1 MRTCTNAIPSPR
13 PSAGAGTIS
22 ASSPPSNVA
31 LCSSRFPPVS
41 DPLPLLHFNPLPVPP
56 HPDRGLS
63 RERES
68 GRGSCPLWVAKRLPF
83 ERSNPLHHSSHNLL
97 CSHITLWEWEPTSAS
112 SARLAPLLS
121 LPSSLFIRV
130 SLLYFVY
137 DLPCLPL
144 SSLTSKQVNFLL

>member
-1 MRTCTNAIPSPR
+1 MINTVLMFLQTAHESECMGMRTCTNAIPSPC
-13 PSAGAGTIS
+13 PSAGAGAIS

-31 LCSSRFPPVS
+31 LCSSHFPPAS

-83 ERSNPLHHSSHNLL
+83 ERSNPLHHSSHSLL
-97 CSHITLWEWEPTSAS
+97 CSHITLWEPTPAS

-121 LPSSLFIRV
+121 LSSSLFIRV
-130 SLLYFVY
+130 SF
-137 DLPCLPL
+137 PCL
-144 SSLTSKQVNFLL
+144 

>member
-1 MRTCTNAIPSPR
+1 MRTCTNAIPSPC
-13 PSAGAGTIS
+13 PSAGACIVS
-22 ASSPPSNVA
+22 ASSPPSNFA
-31 LCSSRFPPVS
+31 LCSSHFPPVS
-41 DPLPLLHFNPLPVPP
+41 DPLALLHFNPLPVPP

-97 CSHITLWEWEPTSAS
+97 CSHITLWEPTSAS

-121 LPSSLFIRV
+121 FSSSLFIRL
-130 SLLYFVY
+130 SLLR
-137 DLPCLPL
+137 L
-144 SSLTSKQVNFLL
+144 